1 MMLMVDQFQLEENYE
16 TLEIEFLGHFI
27 TKFSFLRMFIYEGSC
42 KINIDGRPR

>member
-1 MMLMVDQFQLEENYE
+1 MSMVDQFQLEQNYE
-16 TLEIEFLGHFI
+16 TLEIESLSPFI